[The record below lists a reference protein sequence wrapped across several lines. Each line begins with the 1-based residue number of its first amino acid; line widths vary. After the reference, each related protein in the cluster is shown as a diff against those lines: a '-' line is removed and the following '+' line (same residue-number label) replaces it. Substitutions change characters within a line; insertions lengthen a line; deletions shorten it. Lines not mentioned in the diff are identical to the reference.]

1 MERKALIF
9 LSNFIKEEFVM
20 AVAGVSTNGVTFS
33 YGTGDNSRTGNK
45 PETMTLLDRINAIGG
60 ITIEDEVIDASALE
74 DLFTRNI
81 KGRADTGGSFTVT
94 VNVTD
99 ETIEEWQAVITAFN
113 ERDTKALWFQT
124 IIPGLKNAFWVIAEP
139 PSIIP
144 QPEFNQNELLVVEM
158 NMTISDYVGYADKV
172 DPSPNSAMGG

>member
-1 MERKALIF
+1 
-9 LSNFIKEEFVM
+9 M
-20 AVAGVSTNGVTFS
+20 AIAGVSTNGVTFS
-33 YGTGDNSRTGNK
+33 YGLGGTDREGAK

-81 KGRADTGGSFTVT
+81 KGRADTGGSFAVT

-99 ETIEEWQAVITAFN
+99 ETIEEWEAVITAFN
-113 ERDTKALWFQT
+113 GRESQALWFQT
-124 IIPGLKNAFWVIAEP
+124 IIPGLKKAFWVIAEP

-158 NMTISDYVGYADKV
+158 NMTISDYVGYSEKV
-172 DPSPNSAMGG
+172 EPQKNSVVGE

>member
-1 MERKALIF
+1 
-9 LSNFIKEEFVM
+9 M

-33 YGTGDNSRTGNK
+33 YGKGGTDRKGSA
-45 PETMTLLDRINAIGG
+45 PSSMTLLDRINAIGG

-81 KGRADTGGSFTVT
+81 KGRADTGGSFPVT

-99 ETIEEWQAVITAFN
+99 ETIAEWEAVISEFN
-113 ERDTKALWFQT
+113 SKSETEALWFQT
-124 IIPGLKNAFWVIAEP
+124 TIPGLKKSFWAIAEP

-158 NMTISDYVGYADKV
+158 NMTISDYVGYAATV
-172 DPSPNSAMGG
+172 APSENPVMGG

>member
-1 MERKALIF
+1 
-9 LSNFIKEEFVM
+9 M

-33 YGTGDNSRTGNK
+33 YGKGGNSRKGT
-45 PETMTLLDRINAIGG
+45 PPTETTLLDRINAIGG

-81 KGRADTGGSFTVT
+81 KGRADTGGSFPVT

-99 ETIEEWQAVITAFN
+99 ETIAEWEAVITEFN
-113 ERDTKALWFQT
+113 GKEESEGLWFQT
-124 IIPGLKNAFWVIAEP
+124 IIPGLDKAFWAIAEP

-158 NMTISDYVGYADKV
+158 NMTISDYVGYAEKV
-172 DPSPNSAMGG
+172 VPKENPVLGG

>member
-1 MERKALIF
+1 
-9 LSNFIKEEFVM
+9 M

-33 YGTGDNSRTGNK
+33 YGMGGTDRKGSA
-45 PETMTLLDRINAIGG
+45 PSSMTLLDRINAIGG

-81 KGRADTGGSFTVT
+81 KGRADTGGSFPVT

-99 ETIEEWQAVITAFN
+99 ETE
-113 ERDTKALWFQT
+113 ALWFQT
-124 IIPGLKNAFWVIAEP
+124 IIPGLKKSFWAIAEP

-158 NMTISDYVGYADKV
+158 NMTISDYVGYAAKV
-172 DPSPNSAMGG
+172 DPSDNPVMGG